1 MDTFYA
7 GAILA
12 ALFAGL
18 VFSRFSATV
27 LFLMAAI
34 ACLIAGL
41 IESDV
46 FWAKA
51 TNEGLVTLML
61 LMLCAVALERLPW
74 LGLLSRGVDS
84 PNRYVAVAR
93 ITAVAI

>member
-12 ALFAGL
+12 ALFVGL
-18 VFSRFSATV
+18 VISRVSATV

-34 ACLIAGL
+34 ACLISGL
-41 IESDV
+41 IEPDA

-51 TNEGLVTLML
+51 TNEGLVTL
-61 LMLCAVALERLPW
+61 
-74 LGLLSRGVDS
+74 LSL
-84 PNRYVAVAR
+84 
-93 ITAVAI
+93 IHI